1 MDVRSINTV
10 DLSHGSLHVR
20 IIKVESPTLLWVQLY
35 HARENLEEL
44 LDDLTHRMT
53 RKSKNLICNPDYVL
67 PDECVAV
74 REGKTWQRGVIINL
88 ADRTTATIALRDWG
102 RVIRRPISEI
112 YILEDKFR
120 ELNWQSIPCGLA
132 HLCPVGSRS
141 RWSRKSR
148 ALTKL
153 LLGQREGWMRI
164 LEPIQNHAAVI
175 TLELKRESEDEMSS
189 LKEMLIATGCAQ
201 HTDEKIV
208 SAIPGIL

>member
-10 DLSHGSLHVR
+10 DLSRGSLHVR
-20 IIKVESPTLLWVQLY
+20 IIKVESPTLLKVHLY
-35 HARENLEEL
+35 HAREYLEEL

-53 RKSKNLICNPDYVL
+53 RKSQNLICN
-67 PDECVAV
+67 
-74 REGKTWQRGVIINL
+74 WQRGVIINL

-132 HLCPVGSRS
+132 HLCPVGSKS